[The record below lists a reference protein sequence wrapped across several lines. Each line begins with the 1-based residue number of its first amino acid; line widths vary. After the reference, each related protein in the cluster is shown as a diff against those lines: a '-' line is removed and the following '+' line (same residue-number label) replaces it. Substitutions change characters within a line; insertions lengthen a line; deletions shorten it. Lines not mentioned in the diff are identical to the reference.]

1 MEKKLEEKQNLTKK
15 RRNISWG
22 KEMEMRGER
31 IKKNECIMQV
41 HRSKSCDQK
50 SYIIFLL
57 PFEKK
62 Y

>member
-1 MEKKLEEKQNLTKK
+1 MEKKLEEKLNLTEK

-31 IKKNECIMQV
+31 LKKECTMQA
-41 HRSKSCDQK
+41 HISKSCDQK
-50 SYIIFLL
+50 SYLIFLL